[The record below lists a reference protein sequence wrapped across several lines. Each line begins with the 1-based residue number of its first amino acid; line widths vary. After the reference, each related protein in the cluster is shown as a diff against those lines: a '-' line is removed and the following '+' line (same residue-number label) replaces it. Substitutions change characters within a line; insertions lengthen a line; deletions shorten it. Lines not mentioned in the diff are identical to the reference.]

1 MLVGAGATAEVLS
14 AEKPWLC
21 VQAAGTQAETG
32 CPRAEGQHTGHGGGL
47 GPPGAAEKRGR

>member
-14 AEKPWLC
+14 AEKSWLC

-32 CPRAEGQHTGHGGGL
+32 CHRPEGQRTGPGGGL
-47 GPPGAAEKRGR
+47 GLPGPAEKRKR